1 MSAVNVGSSVPASTV
16 AVLSS
21 CKNRTLTRCLFMF
34 IINYIQVPSSPA
46 GVALRCPSCLIDSAH
61 LVCGSG
67 SMKLSNV
74 RPSVCLSVRP
84 IIRPPNAAAAAG
96 FAAVGP
102 GATRSIDRLLHGRAW
117 QQMRAVSLCQLT
129 HEAKHRLVVTALLLL
144 GRIACAECKDAAYCY
159 RCSVVRV
166 CVCVCL
172 VQPTVS
178 HTKAAEPIE
187 MSFGLW
193 TRWA

>member
-1 MSAVNVGSSVPASTV
+1 MTNLFRAKIRRGAIFRPAEIF
-16 AVLSS
+16 
-21 CKNRTLTRCLFMF
+21 RLT
-34 IINYIQVPSSPA
+34 

-74 RPSVCLSVRP
+74 RPSVCLSVRS

-117 QQMRAVSLCQLT
+117 QQMRAVLRCQLT
-129 HEAKHRLVVTALLLL
+129 QEAKHRLVVIALLLL
-144 GRIACAECKDAAYCY
+144 CRLACAECKDAG
-159 RCSVVRV
+159 
-166 CVCVCL
+166 
-172 VQPTVS
+172 
-178 HTKAAEPIE
+178 
-187 MSFGLW
+187 GLLLSM
-193 TRWA
+193 